1 MLKAIMGRSPDVN
14 RKLGKFEKTSETSE
28 IKTKFLVGH
37 LTQEFSLLHHK
48 TKKRLD
54 IRISIE
60 TLILLDFG
68 SLT

>member
-37 LTQEFSLLHHK
+37 LTQKFSQLHHK
-48 TKKRLD
+48 TKKK
-54 IRISIE
+54 ISY
-60 TLILLDFG
+60 
-68 SLT
+68 

>member
-48 TKKRLD
+48 TKKK
-54 IRISIE
+54 IRY
-60 TLILLDFG
+60 
-68 SLT
+68 